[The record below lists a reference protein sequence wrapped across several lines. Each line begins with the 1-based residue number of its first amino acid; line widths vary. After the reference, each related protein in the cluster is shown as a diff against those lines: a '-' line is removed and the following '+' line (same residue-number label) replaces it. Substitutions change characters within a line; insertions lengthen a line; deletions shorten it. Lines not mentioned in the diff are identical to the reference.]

1 MSQESCDG
9 GNNTDVFSTK
19 EDVDHQAYYQLEW
32 DSVLLP
38 KVRQLLCSVPD
49 VDEGLSNV
57 SDTCCCHQTQNKPF
71 FLNLYI
77 FSFNV

>member
-38 KVRQLLCSVPD
+38 KVRQLLCSGPRR
-49 VDEGLSNV
+49 
-57 SDTCCCHQTQNKPF
+57 
-71 FLNLYI
+71 
-77 FSFNV
+77 